1 MTITD
6 ATVSGTKLHSFTLA
20 SLTETMSA
28 RDIIRARIYQ
38 EVQDH
43 NRDKGEIFQGLVQP
57 TDAERTLNGF
67 RLRKP
72 RVIDW
77 EEQFRR
83 ACQAFESNGFFL
95 LVGEKQ
101 AESLDEQFRVGVE
114 TEVSFVKLTPL
125 VGG

>member
-6 ATVSGTKLHSFTLA
+6 STLTGATLHSFTLE
-20 SLTETMSA
+20 SLAEQMTA
-28 RDIIRARIYQ
+28 REIIRARIYQ

-43 NRDKGEIFQGLVQP
+43 NRKPLEIFRGLVSP
-57 TDAERTLNGF
+57 TAAEVTLNGAKV
-67 RLRKP
+67 RKTH
-72 RVIDW
+72 VIDW
-77 EEQFRR
+77 EQQFRH

-95 LVGEKQ
+95 LVGDRQ
-101 AESLDEQFRVGVE
+101 AESLDEQFTVGVD